1 MSNIANKKGHLD
13 TGKAKQNRIESEQNG
28 IPKSKLGPSG
38 LPKIHNVKK
47 ATLKES
53 KEAARHQPGS
63 NTAPVKH
70 SSDKGKKTHF
80 HSTRNGEK
88 MHGGKNVHYTV
99 ESTKNN
105 PE

>member
-1 MSNIANKKGHLD
+1 MHTHLD

-47 ATLKES
+47 ATLKEA

-70 SSDKGKKTHF
+70 SSDKGQKTHF

-88 MHGGKNVHYTV
+88 NAWW
-99 ESTKNN
+99 
-105 PE
+105 